1 MQTPIKIDFQGFT
14 PNDRQRAAVQEH
26 VELFENRFGLI
37 TSGHIVVI
45 GPGGHHRT
53 GDPYEIHV
61 QLRLPAAKEV
71 HISHTPGID
80 ERHSD
85 FFFALNDAFKRAR
98 RQLGNKASRLQG
110 ETKHHE
116 PQITGIVTKLFEDH
130 GFVESENGLEIYFH
144 KNSVLGEGFSKLKPG
159 ISVTF
164 VEELGE
170 NGPQASTIK
179 L

>member
-1 MQTPIKIDFQGFT
+1 LTHVNASFKFDLLTAAILFFAFM
-14 PNDRQRAAVQEH
+14 NRAY
-26 VELFENRFGLI
+26 
-37 TSGHIVVI
+37 VVN
-45 GPGGHHRT
+45 
-53 GDPYEIHV
+53 
-61 QLRLPAAKEV
+61 
-71 HISHTPGID
+71 ISHTPSID
-80 ERHSD
+80 EHYSD
-85 FFFALNDAFKRAR
+85 FFSALNNPFKRAR